1 MLFLSWQECAHF
13 SVFQFCWKLAMT
25 KVGEEKLGC
34 FKNNQSNGLYSFSS
48 VSIRKPCLYLKY
60 VDINF
65 SPGISYSKGPF
76 KKVHTLGWGGGRVH
90 YRQNKNEHLDGG
102 GVLLKRTF
110 VLKNKVFIRHKTIH
124 RIQKNVRSVI
134 L

>member
-1 MLFLSWQECAHF
+1 
-13 SVFQFCWKLAMT
+13 MT

-76 KKVHTLGWGGGRVH
+76 KKVHTLGWGGGGTGSL
-90 YRQNKNEHLDGG
+90 QTEQ
-102 GVLLKRTF
+102 KRTF
-110 VLKNKVFIRHKTIH
+110 GWGWGIAQT
-124 RIQKNVRSVI
+124 NVCSKK
-134 L
+134 

>member
-1 MLFLSWQECAHF
+1 
-13 SVFQFCWKLAMT
+13 MT

-76 KKVHTLGWGGGRVH
+76 KKVHTLGWGGGGGDGFTTDRTKTNIWMGVG
-90 YRQNKNEHLDGG
+90 YCSNERL
-102 GVLLKRTF
+102 F
-110 VLKNKVFIRHKTIH
+110 
-124 RIQKNVRSVI
+124 
-134 L
+134 